1 MVHALKSDGLGL
13 QNLVFHNPP
22 VGDMSRGVGVGASDS
37 GKKYFFAEDRNPR
50 DPGKMGGNQDKTCP
64 IPRKSPS
71 SGLELDSSTRILG
84 ES

>member
-1 MVHALKSDGLGL
+1 MVHALRSDGLGL

-22 VGDMSRGVGVGASDS
+22 VGDMSGGMGVGAFDS
-37 GKKYFFAEDRNPR
+37 GQKYFLRKIGILEIREV
-50 DPGKMGGNQDKTCP
+50 GENQAKTCP

-71 SGLELDSSTRILG
+71 SGLVLDSSALILG